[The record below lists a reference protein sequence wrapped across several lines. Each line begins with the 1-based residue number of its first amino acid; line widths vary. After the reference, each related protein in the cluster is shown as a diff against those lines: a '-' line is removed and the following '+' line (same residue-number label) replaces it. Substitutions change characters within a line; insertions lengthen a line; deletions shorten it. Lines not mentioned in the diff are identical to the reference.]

1 MPPEEEALKDEGL
14 ERLTTKIIRIG
25 TEFEDEPEPVTEVV
39 KIERKNSVAEESKV
53 AEESINL
60 EQ

>member
-1 MPPEEEALKDEGL
+1 VPPEEEAPKDEGL